1 MFVGKSLLF
10 VDTGRDLRKLLGKK
24 NILHNDASINTM
36 KEMLH
41 NIGKKDLVQ
50 KLNEHLAIG

>member
-1 MFVGKSLLF
+1 M
-10 VDTGRDLRKLLGKK
+10 DTGRDLRKLLGKK
-24 NILHNDASINTM
+24 SILHNDASINTM

>member
-1 MFVGKSLLF
+1 M
-10 VDTGRDLRKLLGKK
+10 DTGRDLRKLLGKK

-41 NIGKKDLVQ
+41 NIGKKELVQ

>member
-1 MFVGKSLLF
+1 MLF

-41 NIGKKDLVQ
+41 NIGKKRLSAKTERTLSNRLVF
-50 KLNEHLAIG
+50 